1 MVSVVKFDGRSQ
13 EFQKEKV
20 IKTCLRMHAN
30 HQQAIEIAN
39 KIEGKTYD
47 GMTTKEILNL
57 IFRYLKEYRPEIGH
71 EIDLKEAI
79 SLLRPKPD
87 FEVFVQIMLKEIGYE
102 VTSNRILRGK
112 CVDHEIDGVA
122 KKDGKTFL
130 VEVKHHM
137 NHHTYSGIDVCLIS
151 QASAEDL
158 VEGFHSGKT
167 EIKFDKVMI
176 VCNTKFSDQARQYA
190 E

>member
-112 CVDHEIDGVA
+112 CVDHE
-122 KKDGKTFL
+122 
-130 VEVKHHM
+130 
-137 NHHTYSGIDVCLIS
+137 
-151 QASAEDL
+151 
-158 VEGFHSGKT
+158 
-167 EIKFDKVMI
+167 
-176 VCNTKFSDQARQYA
+176 
-190 E
+190 